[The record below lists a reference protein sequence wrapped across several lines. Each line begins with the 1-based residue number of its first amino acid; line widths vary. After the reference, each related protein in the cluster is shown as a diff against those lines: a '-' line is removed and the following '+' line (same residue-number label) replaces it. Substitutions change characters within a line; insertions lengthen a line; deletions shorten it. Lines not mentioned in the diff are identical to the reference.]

1 MYLFST
7 YLLFVTGQVVAR
19 FRFIPKLDER
29 KFCKPWLW
37 VSPPFGVITPKE
49 KVSVTLTVRI
59 KEIDKKDEREGEGRR
74 GKGIATRKNLI

>member
-59 KEIDKKDEREGEGRR
+59 KEIDKKGWEGRR
-74 GKGIATRKNLI
+74 GKERERDRNEEEFD